1 MSTPS
6 RPRPAEPRLPTHI
19 SHSARE
25 TLERC
30 ARSYFLKYLTQAP
43 RRPALWLAGGSAVH
57 ETTEA
62 YDRLSFHGG
71 PSMWDARKTRE
82 AWKLCFD
89 LQLDK
94 LREAEP
100 NENIWRK
107 SASEG
112 DIDAWRRAGLGFV
125 QAYIDWRERSPWEIW
140 TTPDGEPA
148 IELEVSGRLPGCPVE
163 IKAFLDRVFWDPL
176 LEVPWILDLK
186 TSKKPPKTAAQFQTY
201 AALVEVKYGVKIS
214 HGVPFMNRR
223 AALGNPFDLSGVTP
237 KSVGAVY
244 GAAWAQVQRGDFPAN
259 GFPNNCFICDVQA
272 ACALQNGPLAP
283 QFDPDHPN
291 YPPPF

>member
-1 MSTPS
+1 MSPSS
-6 RPRPAEPRLPTHI
+6 RPKPAEPRLPTHI

-30 ARSYFLKYLTQAP
+30 AKSYFLKYLTQAP

-57 ETTEA
+57 EATEH
-62 YDRLSFHGG
+62 YDRM
-71 PSMWDARKTRE
+71 SMVGNADAFQAGIVWER
-82 AWKLCFD
+82 LFD
-89 LQLDK
+89 AQLDK

-148 IELEVSGRLPGCPVE
+148 IELEVSGYLPGCPVE

-259 GFPNNCFICDVQA
+259 GFPSACFICDVQ
-272 ACALQNGPLAP
+272 
-283 QFDPDHPN
+283 
-291 YPPPF
+291 